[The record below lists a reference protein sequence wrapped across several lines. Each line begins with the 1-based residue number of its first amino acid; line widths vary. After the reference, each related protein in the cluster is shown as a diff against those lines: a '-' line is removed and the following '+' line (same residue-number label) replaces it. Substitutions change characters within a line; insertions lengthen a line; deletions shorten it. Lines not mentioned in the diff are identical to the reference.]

1 MEKIVKSKIVYLI
14 IGAGLLM
21 TSCGTSNDVVSGGL
35 FSKRK
40 YTNGY
45 HFNFSKNIKS
55 DDHNAVSEIKN
66 EKQEVEIF
74 VKESL
79 SNEDDTLIIN
89 QNDVAESHTKN
100 ESSDIK
106 VMKQKTTNVTKILA
120 FSGEE
125 KNKIISKKELVTV
138 SYYNSNRKDQEKA
151 HSNAKDETVNVL
163 LHVILIIILVLIIAS
178 LLSFL
183 GGPFGGLLSL
193 LFLILLVLLILN
205 VFGII

>member
-55 DDHNAVSEIKN
+55 DDHNAVSEILN
-66 EKQEVEIF
+66 ENQEVETI
-74 VKESL
+74 VKKSPSNESNTLLINQDNVFESL
-79 SNEDDTLIIN
+79 
-89 QNDVAESHTKN
+89 TKN
-100 ESSDIK
+100 ESSDK
-106 VMKQKTTNVTKILA
+106 VLEHKASNEVKTGN
-120 FSGEE
+120 E
-125 KNKIISKKELVTV
+125 KNKIIIKKERVTV
-138 SYYNSNRKDQEKA
+138 SYYNSIKKNQEKIY
-151 HSNAKDETVNVL
+151 SNPQEETVNVL